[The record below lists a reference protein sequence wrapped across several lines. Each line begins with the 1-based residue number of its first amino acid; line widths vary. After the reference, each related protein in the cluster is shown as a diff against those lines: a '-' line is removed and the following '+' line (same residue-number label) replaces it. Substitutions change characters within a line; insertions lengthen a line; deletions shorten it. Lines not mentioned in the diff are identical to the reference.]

1 MISKQDNCAIKFCAA
16 DISDNDFDNFS
27 MPED

>member
-1 MISKQDNCAIKFCAA
+1 MISKQDNSIKFCAA

-27 MPED
+27 IPED